1 MDDDVTLT
9 GRLMS
14 DMPPE
19 LLSFLKET
27 VTSFVKFDLIR
38 FWHENPTLGATAEQI
53 AAEVSLNGESVAR
66 VLQDLAGAG
75 VVAVTQEGG
84 DTIYRL
90 VGDERIRQLVARFA
104 EACEDSQFRTKVI
117 FHIIRSMR

>member
-1 MDDDVTLT
+1 MDDEVTLT

-14 DMPPE
+14 DMQPE
-19 LLSFLKET
+19 LLSFLKGT
-27 VTSFVKFDLIR
+27 VTSFVKFDLVR
-38 FWHENPTLGATAEQI
+38 FWHENPTLRATAEQV
-53 AAEVSLNGESVAR
+53 AAEISLDEESVAR

-84 DTIYRL
+84 GAVYRL
-90 VGDERIRQLVARFA
+90 ADDDRTRQLVARFA